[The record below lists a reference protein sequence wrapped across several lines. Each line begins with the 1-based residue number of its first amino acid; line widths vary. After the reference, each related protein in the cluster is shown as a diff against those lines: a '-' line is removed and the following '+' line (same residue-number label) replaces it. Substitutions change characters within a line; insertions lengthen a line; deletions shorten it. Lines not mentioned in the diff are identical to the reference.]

1 MKWQFTDI
9 TQQKCL
15 KTIQES
21 LYKSQLPKF
30 PEITSRKIKH
40 GKSHIHKGRKDSKQ
54 IVIYLKGGV
63 QSQYKESHITLLWG
77 TKEDLN

>member
-1 MKWQFTDI
+1 MFENNSRV
-9 TQQKCL
+9 
-15 KTIQES
+15 TIQNP
-21 LYKSQLPKF
+21 QLPKF